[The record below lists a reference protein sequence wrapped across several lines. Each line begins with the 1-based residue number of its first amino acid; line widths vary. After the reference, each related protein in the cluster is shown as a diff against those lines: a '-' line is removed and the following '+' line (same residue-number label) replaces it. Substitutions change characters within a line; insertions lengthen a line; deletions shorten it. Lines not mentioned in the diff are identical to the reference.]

1 MGPWNTARSLC
12 GWKIRALT
20 LPMSEL
26 APEDMLHA
34 CWVGT
39 PVQEINKNWSGS
51 SETSIEKHKITPT
64 GIPPKLENEQ
74 DRAPLRNK

>member
-1 MGPWNTARSLC
+1 MGLQENLS
-12 GWKIRALT
+12 
-20 LPMSEL
+20 
-26 APEDMLHA
+26 
-34 CWVGT
+34 
-39 PVQEINKNWSGS
+39 QEINKNWSGS